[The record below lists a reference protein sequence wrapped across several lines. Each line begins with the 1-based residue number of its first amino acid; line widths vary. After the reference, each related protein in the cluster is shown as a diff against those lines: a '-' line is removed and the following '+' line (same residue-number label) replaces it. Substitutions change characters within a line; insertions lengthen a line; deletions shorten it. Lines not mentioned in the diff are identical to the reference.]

1 MERQVDSTKE
11 TEMRATVAATA
22 VLVIDLQPVFLEVV
36 EAGDKLRQRNSL
48 LLETAAL
55 TGMKTYL
62 TEQVPEKLGAFDQEL
77 ISLAPSA
84 PRFAKSAFS
93 AFGAEGLEDALRTEG
108 IQHLLLAGVETS
120 VCVYQ
125 TALDALR
132 AGFAVTALT
141 DCLSCR
147 RPIDGEWALRSLVD
161 AGCHALPLETVFYA
175 LLRTAENPLF
185 REFSKLVRK
194 YDL

>member
-36 EAGDKLRQRNSL
+36 EAGKKLRQRNSL

-62 TEQVPEKLGAFDQEL
+62 TEQVPEKLGEFDEEL
-77 ISLAPSA
+77 LSLAPSA

-120 VCVYQ
+120 VCVHQ

-147 RPIDGEWALRSLVD
+147 RPKDGEWALRSLVD
-161 AGCHALPLETVFYA
+161 AGVHALPLETVFYA

-185 REFSKLVRK
+185 RDFSKLVRK

>member
-22 VLVIDLQPVFLEVV
+22 ILVIDLQPVFLEVV
-36 EAGDKLRQRNSL
+36 EAADKLRQRNSL

>member
-11 TEMRATVAATA
+11 NEMRATVAATA

-36 EAGDKLRQRNSL
+36 DAGDKLRQRNSL

>member
-36 EAGDKLRQRNSL
+36 EAADKLRQRNSL

-161 AGCHALPLETVFYA
+161 AGCHALPLESVFYA